1 MGEKITIRDVAKH
14 AGVSAAS
21 VSYVLNGIN
30 KVSDETKERTPFDK
44 SGTLAFFWRDFLSV
58 DLPTTDSKNSL
69 LPESAAVSTFA

>member
-30 KVSDETKERTPFDK
+30 KVSDETKERILTAKRIKLRTKFN
-44 SGTLAFFWRDFLSV
+44 RR
-58 DLPTTDSKNSL
+58 
-69 LPESAAVSTFA
+69 

>member
-30 KVSDETKERTPFDK
+30 KVSDETKERIF
-44 SGTLAFFWRDFLSV
+44 
-58 DLPTTDSKNSL
+58 
-69 LPESAAVSTFA
+69 